1 MKIVVIGLGVIGLS
15 SAAELAR
22 RGHQVTGVE
31 RYDIGHPL
39 GSSTGASRSIRS
51 AYALPEYVRLS
62 VRAIDAWHELERAEG
77 RTVLHL
83 TGQIDLGAANV
94 LDPMRVAMQAGGVPY
109 EDVDGEGIRTH

>member
-15 SAAELAR
+15 TAAELAR

-62 VRAIDAWHELERAEG
+62 VRAIDAWHQLERAEG

-83 TGQIDLGAANV
+83 TGQIDLGAASV
-94 LDPMRVAMQAGGVPY
+94 LDPMRAAMQAGGVA
-109 EDVDGEGIRTH
+109 